1 MTLIIY
7 KQFSN
12 IFSFFILLFFFI
24 RLSSSKENIKSIKEK
39 FFFFDKRKRPKGKL
53 IWINGVSIG
62 EAKSG
67 LIVANKILKRFPKST
82 ILLVLQPYQLI
93 I

>member
-24 RLSSSKENIKSIKEK
+24 RLSLSKENLKSIKEK
-39 FFFFDKRKRPKGKL
+39 FFFLTKEKDPKENL
-53 IWINGVSIG
+53 F
-62 EAKSG
+62 G
-67 LIVANKILKRFPKST
+67 LMG
-82 ILLVLQPYQLI
+82 LVLVRPSRV
-93 I
+93 